1 MLLLLYI
8 SVSYDIKKGFHNS
21 LEMIITKDCL
31 FGDKLTIKVV
41 ICNSLHV
48 LGNGATCQETHACF
62 SSAFTVHEAMPKVGQ
77 HLKDYWLKKF
87 PQECCP

>member
-31 FGDKLTIKVV
+31 FGDKLTVSIT
-41 ICNSLHV
+41 IHNPLYV
-48 LGNGATCQETHACF
+48 LGTGTKFSSIEGCTHF
-62 SSAFTVHEAMPKVGQ
+62 SSAFVVHETVPKVGQ
-77 HLKDYWLKKF
+77 YF
-87 PQECCP
+87 